1 MKGQILDF
9 SLQKNGGVISGDD
22 GNRYLFH
29 SSEWREQT
37 MPTRGMAVD
46 FDINEKNHGVAVY
59 MALQQKPTAQ
69 VRTIKKSTPTA
80 VANGEPSLLDYAI
93 AVIKDNYVNFE
104 GRARRKEY
112 WGFVLFSSLIAFGLV
127 ILSGIGAAIS
137 EDMAIV
143 LSLPYYIYV
152 LAIMLPNIAVG
163 IRRLHD
169 IDKSGWWTLV
179 GLIPLVGSIWLIVLF
194 ATEGNTGENQF
205 GEDPKVV

>member
-59 MALQQKPTAQ
+59 MALHQKPTAQ

-80 VANGEPSLLDYAI
+80 VAYGEPSLLDYAI
-93 AVIKDNYVNFE
+93 AVVKDN
-104 GRARRKEY
+104 
-112 WGFVLFSSLIAFGLV
+112 
-127 ILSGIGAAIS
+127 
-137 EDMAIV
+137 
-143 LSLPYYIYV
+143 
-152 LAIMLPNIAVG
+152 
-163 IRRLHD
+163 
-169 IDKSGWWTLV
+169 
-179 GLIPLVGSIWLIVLF
+179 
-194 ATEGNTGENQF
+194 
-205 GEDPKVV
+205 

>member
-22 GNRYLFH
+22 GNRSLFH
-29 SSEWREQT
+29 SSEWRDQT

-69 VRTIKKSTPTA
+69 VRAIKKSTPTT
-80 VANGEPSLLDYAI
+80 VVNGEPSLLDYAI
-93 AVIKDNYVNFE
+93 AVVKDNYVNFE

-112 WGFVLFSSLIAFGLV
+112 WGFILFSSLIPFGLA
-127 ILSGIGAAIS
+127 ILSGVGAAIS
-137 EDMAIV
+137 EEMDIV

-169 IDKSGWWTLV
+169 IDKSGWGLLV
-179 GLIPLVGSIWLIVLF
+179 GLIPLAGSLWLLVLF